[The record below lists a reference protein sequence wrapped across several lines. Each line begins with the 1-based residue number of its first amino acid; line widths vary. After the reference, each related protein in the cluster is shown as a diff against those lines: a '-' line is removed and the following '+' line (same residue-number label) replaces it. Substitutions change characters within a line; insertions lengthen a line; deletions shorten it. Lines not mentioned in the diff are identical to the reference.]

1 MGLFPNEI
9 MSGNQKGLLRTQ
21 TILSLLDY
29 LLDSLTSAADD
40 QDILRIAKELIE
52 QLNISGFRPVSVSWA
67 EDVPLTLHDSENILP
82 EMAGVVKRD
91 VPVGCCVFTWDRVL
105 LPTEIKGKL
114 GSEEWR
120 PLLASSLIYEAKL
133 RIKRYL
139 GIIFVS
145 IPIIIDALGWWE
157 LFAVS
162 TPASGIPALLLIL
175 DVAWLLPA
183 FFLSGF
189 LAKWFSRRL
198 RLKADKIAAEF
209 LGKRNIVEIAGE
221 NESPRTGRSVC
232 GSKLGH
238 FSTEQVS
245 IHDGAHE
252 WEAHFDREDYQPQPK
267 PKVFLSNCRRHR
279 D

>member
-91 VPVGCCVFTWDRVL
+91 VAVGWCVFTWDRVL
-105 LPTEIKGKL
+105 LSTEIKGEL

-162 TPASGIPALLLIL
+162 TPVSDIPALLLII
-175 DVAWLLPA
+175 D
-183 FFLSGF
+183 
-189 LAKWFSRRL
+189 
-198 RLKADKIAAEF
+198 
-209 LGKRNIVEIAGE
+209 IAGLFGALCPKWTLSQTVLKE
-221 NESPRTGRSVC
+221 TEIKSRYARSGAGWERTSGDSAGEDEGPRTGRLV
-232 GSKLGH
+232 
-238 FSTEQVS
+238 
-245 IHDGAHE
+245 
-252 WEAHFDREDYQPQPK
+252 
-267 PKVFLSNCRRHR
+267 
-279 D
+279 

>member
-1 MGLFPNEI
+1 MGPFPNEI
-9 MSGNQKGLLRTQ
+9 MLGNQKGLLRTQ

-29 LLDSLTSAADD
+29 LLDSLTSSADD
-40 QDILRIAKELIE
+40 QDILRVAKELLE
-52 QLNISGFRPVSVSWA
+52 QLTVSGFRPVSVSWA

-91 VPVGCCVFTWDRVL
+91 VPVGWCVFTWDRVL

-139 GIIFVS
+139 GLIFVS

-162 TPASGIPALLLIL
+162 TPVSGIPALLLIL
-175 DVAWLLPA
+175 DVAWLFPA

-198 RLKADKIAAEF
+198 RLSADKLAAELVGREALLAVLEKMKA
-209 LGKRNIVEIAGE
+209 LGLVDQYAGL
-221 NESPRTGRSVC
+221 NWGISLPRKYPFTMELMNGRPT
-232 GSKLGH
+232 L
-238 FSTEQVS
+238 TER
-245 IHDGAHE
+245 ITNLNLN
-252 WEAHFDREDYQPQPK
+252 PK
-267 PKVFLSNCRRHR
+267 SS
-279 D
+279 